1 MSTQQITLRP
11 RPETL
16 DTVRLRDI
24 NLPLPVAP
32 EAWHRTGKSQPCTA
46 TLKLTYSSIITAA
59 ETDNVSLTLDYGK
72 LFRRLDSD
80 VRSMAALSI
89 STDHP
94 HKSMVN
100 VSGTRT
106 ADLDDGSY
114 ATGLDPRVTGAI
126 VANAGLGMLEET
138 AERVGGNGGGESVS
152 GEFGECEVNL
162 EFGKAI
168 LRAEGGLGYRAVTVW
183 GDKDGVKCPVVLEE
197 EFRIEGIRCHA
208 VLGVNPH
215 ERVEKQAVVVGLVF
229 KGEGLRSWGSKV
241 VASYQEAVRAVAEQV
256 EETDF
261 QTVESLATFIARIV
275 TVDFGNE
282 FVTVKVEK
290 PSALAFVG
298 RSGVEITRSRV
309 FFDTHDVPRK

>member
-1 MSTQQITLRP
+1 MTTQNLTLRS
-11 RPETL
+11 RPQTL

-24 NLPLPVAP
+24 ALPLPAAP

-46 TLKLTYSSIITAA
+46 TLTLTYSSIIAAA

-72 LFRRLDSD
+72 LFRRLDND
-80 VRSMAALSI
+80 VRHMAALST

-94 HKSMVN
+94 HKAMVN

-114 ATGLDPRVTGAI
+114 AVGIDPRVTGAI

-138 AERVGGNGGGESVS
+138 AERVGGNGESVS
-152 GEFGECEVNL
+152 AEFGECEVEL

-168 LRAEGGLGYRAVTVW
+168 LRAEGGLKYRAVTVW
-183 GDKDGVKCPVVLEE
+183 GDKDGARCPVVLEE

-229 KGEGLRSWGSKV
+229 KGEGLQIWGSKV
-241 VASYQEAVRAVAEQV
+241 VATYQGVVRAVAEQV

-298 RSGVEITRSRV
+298 RSGVEITRSRE